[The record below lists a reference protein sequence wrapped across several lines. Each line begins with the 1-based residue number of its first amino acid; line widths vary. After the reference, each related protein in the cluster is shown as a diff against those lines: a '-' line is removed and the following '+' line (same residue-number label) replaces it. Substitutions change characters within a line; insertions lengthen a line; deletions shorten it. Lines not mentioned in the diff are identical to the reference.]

1 MDKEDTVTNE
11 MEAKMS
17 GKVYMSGD
25 AQTSGNAQMRDKVK
39 IFLADDHKILRES
52 LELLLSQEEDFAVI
66 GQSGNGMELENIF
79 MENEPDVLL
88 MDISMPKRDGFDTA
102 KIISKAFPDV
112 KIIFLT
118 MHKSEEMLAKAF
130 KSGGRGYV
138 LKENAF
144 EELAAAIRTVMRGEI
159 YVSAEL
165 TPMML
170 SGFLS
175 AEKEAHEFSGREH
188 EILKLLAEGYSN
200 REIGDMLAISV
211 KTVETHRANIMRKH
225 DFKNI
230 TELVLYAVWNHIIEP

>member
-1 MDKEDTVTNE
+1 MNE
-11 MEAKMS
+11 I
-17 GKVYMSGD
+17 
-25 AQTSGNAQMRDKVK
+25 K

-52 LELLLSQEEDFAVI
+52 LELLLSQEDDFVVS
-66 GQSGNGMELENIF
+66 GQAENGMDLENILRDQV
-79 MENEPDVLL
+79 PDVLL

-102 KIISKAFPDV
+102 RALKKIYPEL

-118 MHKSEEMLAKAF
+118 MHKSEEMLAEAF
-130 KSGGRGYV
+130 HSGCSGYV

-144 EELAAAIRTVMRGEI
+144 EELAAAIRKVMTGEI
-159 YVSAEL
+159 YVSGAL

-175 AEKEAHEFSGREH
+175 SEKESSELSGRER

-200 REIGDMLAISV
+200 KEIAEMLAISV

-225 DFKNI
+225 HFKNI
-230 TELVLYAVWNHIIEP
+230 TELVLYAVRNHIIEA

>member
-1 MDKEDTVTNE
+1 MNE
-11 MEAKMS
+11 I
-17 GKVYMSGD
+17 
-25 AQTSGNAQMRDKVK
+25 K

-52 LELLLSQEEDFAVI
+52 LELLLSQEDDFIVS
-66 GQSGNGMELENIF
+66 GQAENGMDLENILRDQV
-79 MENEPDVLL
+79 PDVLL

-102 KIISKAFPDV
+102 RALKKLYPEL

-118 MHKSEEMLAKAF
+118 MHKSEEMLSEAF
-130 KSGGRGYV
+130 RSGCSGYV

-144 EELAAAIRTVMRGEI
+144 EELAAAIRKVMTGEM
-159 YVSAEL
+159 YVSGAL

-175 AEKEAHEFSGREH
+175 SEKESCELSGRER

-200 REIGDMLAISV
+200 KEIAEMLAISV

-225 DFKNI
+225 RFKNI
-230 TELVLYAVWNHIIEP
+230 TELVLYAVRNHIIEA